1 MLQEKFFDKQNW
13 LRLPAIIKWCGY
25 GILTVGMILFM
36 GRVSPA
42 QEVWSDT
49 FADSSRIE
57 SSTDVSR
64 ITDSTGI
71 GTSFERYPG
80 NPLLTLET
88 CDPWDGNGPPAD
100 PLYQIPGSVH
110 PDVLYFPDGIDGY
123 KFWMVFTPLDDT
135 PPPGCRKPNPSPDPG
150 NKYDD
155 YWWERPSIVRSN
167 DGINWEKTSDYTNPV
182 VAPGPYGTWDGNT
195 ELCDPD
201 LVYAPG
207 KGPNGE
213 SWFLYYTGG
222 GPAGSTIGVSLS
234 YDGLALYQI
243 PL

>member
-1 MLQEKFFDKQNW
+1 MVRENFFIKHFCYCV
-13 LRLPAIIKWCGY
+13 LVYIKRCGCPAFIFAL
-25 GILTVGMILFM
+25 ILLM
-36 GRVSPA
+36 GRPAPA
-42 QEVWSDT
+42 QELWSDT
-49 FADSSRIE
+49 FADSSKIE
-57 SSTDVSR
+57 SSTDVNQ
-64 ITDSTGI
+64 ITDATAI
-71 GTSFERYPG
+71 GTSFTRYPG
-80 NPLLTLET
+80 NPLLTIET

-110 PDVLYFPDGIDGY
+110 PDVIYFPEGMDGY

-135 PPPGCRKPNPSPDPG
+135 PPPGVESQIPPQIPES
-150 NKYDD
+150 KYDD

-167 DGINWEKTSDYTNPV
+167 DGINWDKTADYTNPV
-182 VAPGPYGTWDGNT
+182 VSPGPYGTWDGNT

-222 GPAGSTIGVSLS
+222 GPAGATIGVSLS
-234 YDGLALYQI
+234 YDGVHYTK
-243 PL
+243 